1 MEIVVAGAFILVG
14 ILIFQI
20 FDRLKDLKNQNFR
33 IQGHIKNTEE
43 NFKKRIDEIGKEED
57 IFVDLEFELKS
68 LKNGMHTRSIIETY
82 SIQCNNEYAIATD
95 LDLDLHLFQI
105 TGDFPNLGMKVSDE
119 NITVSNLS
127 SKTEK
132 TYEYNDLGTLVKENI
147 FIYDETNELID
158 NEIKEYKIDESGL
171 YEECTKIKNNQLN
184 SIHKTQ
190 KNNNGNK
197 LVRIEEEKN
206 DEYKSGKTC
215 FNYSSNGLLAVES
228 FYEVNNKD
236 YKDESSFRIDYYY
249 TSRKKLLKEIHS
261 NPIGE
266 EYEMVKTTL
275 YAYKDDDN
283 RELISILLAM
293 PSELRNIMLSTLAI
307 YSKQDVD
314 FIFNIHNETDIKIDV
329 IKEIEEE

>member
-14 ILIFQI
+14 ISIFQI
-20 FDRLKDLKNQNFR
+20 SDRLRGLENQNFR
-33 IQGHIKNTEE
+33 IQEHVKNTEE
-43 NFKKRIDEIGKEED
+43 NFKKRINEIGKEEY
-57 IFVDLEFELKS
+57 ISVDLEFELKS

-82 SIQCNNEYAIATD
+82 SIQCFNEYSIATD
-95 LDLDLHLFQI
+95 LDLDLHLFQM
-105 TGDFPNLGMKVSDE
+105 TDLGMKVSDE
-119 NITVSNLS
+119 NITVSNLE

-147 FIYDETNELID
+147 IIYDESNELID

-171 YEECTKIKNNQLN
+171 YEECTTILNNQMY
-184 SIHKTQ
+184 SIYKTQ
-190 KNNNGNK
+190 KDNSGNK

-215 FNYSSNGLLAVES
+215 FNYSSNGLLAAES

-236 YKDESSFRIDYYY
+236 YKDESSFQIHYYY
-249 TSRKKLLKEIHS
+249 TSQKKILKEIHS
-261 NPIGE
+261 NSIGE

-283 RELISILLAM
+283 RELIAILLAM

-314 FIFNIHNETDIKIDV
+314 FIFNIHNETYIQIDV